1 MTGAHDFAT
10 VSMDTWVNIQV
21 VTPVARATVE
31 PDVQRAFAWFETI
44 ERLCSRYDRY
54 SEVMRLLEHVGEP
67 VPVSTLLFEATAFA
81 LDLAEQTD
89 GAFDPT
95 LGAALERLGHDTHY
109 VTGERVTSPA
119 EALAASFRDI
129 QLDRASGTIRL
140 ERPVVIDLNAVVK
153 GLAIDLAA
161 RELDGY
167 EGACVEAGGDI
178 YARGTNA
185 DGEPWHIGIQDPRDE
200 ARLART
206 LRIRD
211 AAVCTSG
218 DYERGAH
225 VLDGRTGRA
234 RGDLASVTV
243 VAPTAMAADG
253 LSTAAMALGLDGGSD
268 LLRAQGVAGLFITH
282 AGQTT
287 TVGEL

>member
-1 MTGAHDFAT
+1 MTSTHDFAT

-21 VTPVARATVE
+21 VTLVERARVE

-44 ERLCSRYDRY
+44 ERVCSRYDPHA
-54 SEVMRLLEHVGEP
+54 EVMRLLEHVGRP
-67 VPVSTLLFEATAFA
+67 VPVSSLLLEATAFA

-119 EALAASFRDI
+119 EALTASFRDVE
-129 QLDRASGTIRL
+129 LDRSSGTIRL
-140 ERPVVIDLNAVVK
+140 ARPVVIDLNAVVK

-161 RELDGY
+161 RELEQY
-167 EGACVEAGGDI
+167 AGACVEAGGDI
-178 YARGTNA
+178 YARGTNP
-185 DGEPWHIGIQDPRDE
+185 DGETWHIGIQDPRDE
-200 ARLART
+200 AQLVRT
-206 LRIRD
+206 LRIQD

-234 RGDLASVTV
+234 PGDLASVTV

-253 LSTAAMALGLDGGSD
+253 LSTAAMALGLERGPD
-268 LLRAQGVAGLFITH
+268 LLRTQGVAGLFMTH
-282 AGQTT
+282 QGQIT